1 MARKKI
7 TPKEFSEVATGV
19 RLSSHE
25 KLCAER
31 MKVLNENI
39 NELRKELHRDRKKEV
54 PETLQGE
61 DYNKYLANL
70 KTITEDAYKTK
81 LDKYTEDYPVE
92 SADALKYLFKLVVIS
107 C

>member
-31 MKVLNENI
+31 MNNI
-39 NELRKELHRDRKKEV
+39 
-54 PETLQGE
+54 
-61 DYNKYLANL
+61 L
-70 KTITEDAYKTK
+70 KTLEDMKREVKSLRTDVAMGKGG
-81 LDKYTEDYPVE
+81 
-92 SADALKYLFKLVVIS
+92 LKVILTIGTLIVGLIGYFNFK
-107 C
+107 

>member
-31 MKVLNENI
+31 MKALQELISELN
-39 NELRKELHRDRKKEV
+39 KEV
-54 PETLQGE
+54 KALRADVSTGKGMVKVIVFLG
-61 DYNKYLANL
+61 
-70 KTITEDAYKTK
+70 TIIAT
-81 LDKYTEDYPVE
+81 VIGVFQ
-92 SADALKYLFKLVVIS
+92 FK
-107 C
+107 